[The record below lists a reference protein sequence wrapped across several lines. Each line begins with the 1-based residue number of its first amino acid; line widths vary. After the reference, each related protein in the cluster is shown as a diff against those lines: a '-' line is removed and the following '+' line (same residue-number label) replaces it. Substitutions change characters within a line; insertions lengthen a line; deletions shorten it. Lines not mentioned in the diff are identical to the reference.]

1 MNSENGEKRKLTEK
15 ERMLLPSGGYEKLK
29 VYQLATLVHDITSR
43 FVELYIPAGSR
54 TRDQMEQAARS
65 GKQNIAE
72 GSVDAATSTKLE
84 INLYNVARGS
94 LEELKIDYLDYLR
107 QHDAIIW
114 DKNHFACK
122 KFISMQISTKTQF
135 KEFVSWAESLM
146 QNSVHYRSLPL
157 KSVIVANAVV
167 LLINV
172 ISFWLKKLIVKK
184 LEQFVDNGGF
194 SEHLYHIRSEKRKSG
209 KNGNTN

>member
-1 MNSENGEKRKLTEK
+1 
-15 ERMLLPSGGYEKLK
+15 
-29 VYQLATLVHDITSR
+29 
-43 FVELYIPAGSR
+43 
-54 TRDQMEQAARS
+54 
-65 GKQNIAE
+65 
-72 GSVDAATSTKLE
+72 
-84 INLYNVARGS
+84 
-94 LEELKIDYLDYLR
+94 
-107 QHDAIIW
+107 
-114 DKNHFACK
+114 
-122 KFISMQISTKTQF
+122 
-135 KEFVSWAESLM
+135 ESLM

-209 KNGNTN
+209 KTAIRIDCFPFF